1 MDIAS
6 IVRCEPM
13 ELPMQTLNDLSR
25 SLIALEPASTLIA
38 VIEMSL
44 SSWLVAGIV
53 PGIERQPLKK
63 LAVDESALLRLLHRW
78 REEAEKAGCR
88 IERIVVA
95 FEAGRDGFW
104 LARWLTARS
113 IEAHVIHAAS
123 VAVSREHR
131 RAKTDRLDAE
141 LLKRAFLGWLR
152 GERDHCKVVAIPTL
166 KDEDA
171 KRPSRER
178 ESLVGEQSRIVNR
191 MNAALIRL
199 GIRGFN
205 PKLKRAAGR
214 LDDLRTPEGEPIPP
228 NTLAELRRDMERRR
242 LISNQIRQIEEAR
255 LKHLEQAPNDGPHAM
270 VRLLAGVVGVGIE
283 TADMLV
289 HEVLSRNM
297 RDRRA
302 VARYA
307 GLTGSPDESAL
318 LKLLHRWREK
328 AEKAGRRIARIVV
341 AFEAGRDGFWLAR
354 RLSRYRSH
362 AAAFRGA
369 RAPAQCRWRLFLRCC
384 HRRKLEIHPAVE
396 RRPSRDDG

>member
-1 MDIAS
+1 
-6 IVRCEPM
+6 
-13 ELPMQTLNDLSR
+13 MQKLNDFSR
-25 SLIALEPASTLIA
+25 SLVALEPDSTLIA
-38 VIEMSL
+38 VVEMSL

-53 PGIERQPLKK
+53 PGVERQPLKK
-63 LAVDESALLRLLHRW
+63 LTVDESALLKLLHRW

-104 LARWLTARS
+104 LARWLKARS

-131 RAKTDRLDAE
+131 RAKTDRLDTQ

-152 GERDHCKVVAIPTL
+152 GERDHCKMVDIPTI

-171 KRPSRER
+171 KRPNRER
-178 ESLVGEQSRIVNR
+178 ENLVSEQSRIINR
-191 MNAALIRL
+191 MKAALIRL

-214 LDDLRTPEGEPIPP
+214 LEDLRTPEGEAIPP

-242 LISNQIRQIEEAR
+242 LVRDQIRQIEEAR
-255 LKHLEQAPNDGPHAM
+255 LERLDHAPDDGPHAM
-270 VRLLAGVVGVGIE
+270 VRLLARVIGVGIE

-307 GLTGSPDESAL
+307 GLTGSPDESGRKRREKGLARSGNARVRRGMIQLAWRFLLHQKDSAL
-318 LKLLHRWREK
+318 TRWFRARTENARGTRKPMIVAMARKLLIALWRLVRE
-328 AEKAGRRIARIVV
+328 GIVP
-341 AFEAGRDGFWLAR
+341 DGVVLR
-354 RLSRYRSH
+354 
-362 AAAFRGA
+362 
-369 RAPAQCRWRLFLRCC
+369 PAQ
-384 HRRKLEIHPAVE
+384 
-396 RRPSRDDG
+396 